1 MPAQPT
7 NPIDALYNKIS
18 GFPDWQQDIAVRII
32 KHGRASVLDKVQMD
46 EIVQMVKG
54 VFKIPLPTDYIAPA
68 PVKITRDML
77 PEDLEQTDNIT
88 IDKISGIKNINALAE
103 AGIEFTIPV
112 ADGQNP
118 ASTGL
123 TIVYGRNGSGKSG
136 FIRILKTIS
145 AFRYKEKE
153 DIQKNCITGDS
164 TPSSA
169 KIKIGGEEY
178 TWTEGD
184 AGNRYSRK
192 TRIFDSKNA
201 GIYINGET
209 GGRTEIVYSPDCFT
223 LLDDLAIVVNAV
235 REKLFAEQTQIELY
249 NPYKIINTKFQTDG
263 IAGFEI
269 TKNTPAETI
278 AYLLSWDEEKEK
290 RLSELKSIIDDK
302 ITLKAQKQL
311 LKTLLENYRATLQE
325 IEGFLSVDKIKELF
339 EKNAEK
345 TRLETSLKALRETTE
360 RDNPLPGV
368 CDTPWENLWKSAVAF
383 MGKTFPTDNIGD
395 ICPLCMQPI
404 AGDTKE
410 RTDKFFAWVSNDIKK
425 KLDEANAFLAPKR
438 ELFKNVKSKL
448 VIPAQLADALKID
461 TDLQTKINS
470 FLIIAGDNLK
480 VLEEKI
486 KDGTFQESDFKAL
499 KICKELFGDSD
510 AEKEDDRIGVVGRIN
525 NEIIKLDEPAP
536 ADKKALYEK
545 LKANKICCE
554 LSEQMK
560 NLKQYDTDID
570 NYGKAIKDCATTSIS
585 NAKTALNKIF
595 LGDKF
600 DKLVENERNYFGLPY
615 KINFA
620 ISSQLG
626 KSMQSLACEN
636 AGNLSPAQF
645 MSEGEAKVAALSCF
659 IAEYKM
665 SGAKIPLVFDDP
677 ITSLDHNFQTHVVKR
692 LSELAKET
700 QVIVFTHDFVFSNDL
715 CFEAQKV
722 GANLK
727 LINIKSENYISGV
740 EHSGEWEVKK
750 VPAKIQ
756 FIKDELAKLG
766 DNDNNDIRRLGGM
779 IREIWEQAIEDI
791 LFNGVITRQN
801 RNIKTQSLENV
812 NIDQDIYPAVNVGMT
827 KTSAWTNHNQ
837 APAISTLVTKK
848 DVSDALGELE
858 AFITLAKQKQKDAKA
873 QIAPLITNKIM

>member
-1 MPAQPT
+1 MPAQS

-32 KHGRASVLDKVQMD
+32 KHGKMAALDKVQMD
-46 EIVQMVKG
+46 EIIQMVKG
-54 VFKIPLPTDYIAPA
+54 VFKIPLPIGSIAPA

-88 IDKISGIKNINALAE
+88 IDKISEIKNINALAE
-103 AGIEFTIPV
+103 AGIEFTIPTT
-112 ADGQNP
+112 DGQV
-118 ASTGL
+118 STGTGL

-136 FIRILKTIS
+136 FIRILKNIS

-153 DIQKNCITGDS
+153 DIQKNCITGDP

-209 GGRTEIVYSPDCFT
+209 GGRTEIVYSPDCFS
-223 LLDDLAIVVNAV
+223 LLDDLAAVINSV
-235 REKLFAEQTQIELY
+235 REKLSAEQIELSK
-249 NPYKIINTKFQTDG
+249 NDPYQKINSRLQTDKITG
-263 IAGFEI
+263 VEI
-269 TKNTPAETI
+269 TKDITNADI
-278 AYLLSWDEEKEK
+278 ADLLSWNEEKEK
-290 RLSELKSIIDDK
+290 QWAELKAIIDDK
-302 ITLKAQKQL
+302 IALKAQKQL
-311 LKTLLENYRATLQE
+311 LKTLLENYRAPLQE

-368 CDTPWENLWKSAVAF
+368 CDTPWENLWKSAIAF
-383 MGKTFPTDNIGD
+383 IGKTFPADNVGD
-395 ICPLCMQPI
+395 VCPLCMQPI

-410 RTDKFFAWVSNDIKK
+410 RIDKFFAWVSNDIKK
-425 KLDEANAFLAPKR
+425 KLDETNAFLAPKR

-448 VIPAQLADALKID
+448 SLPPQLVAALKID

-470 FLIIAGDNLK
+470 FLAIADDNLK

-486 KDGTFQESDFKAL
+486 KDGVFQESDFKAL
-499 KICKELFGDSD
+499 KICKELFGDND
-510 AEKEDDRIGVVGRIN
+510 AEKEDDRIGIIGRLN

-545 LKANKICCE
+545 LKVNIKCCE

-560 NLKQYDTDID
+560 RLKQYDADID
-570 NYGKAIKDCATTSIS
+570 NYSKAIKDCSTTTIS
-585 NAKTALNKIF
+585 TAKTLLNKTF
-595 LGDKF
+595 LGDRF
-600 DKLVENERNYFGLPY
+600 DELVEYERKFFGLSY
-615 KINFA
+615 EINFA

-626 KSMQSLACEN
+626 KSMQSLACDN
-636 AGNLSPAQF
+636 LGKLSPAQF

-659 IAEYKM
+659 LAEYKM
-665 SGAKIPLVFDDP
+665 SDAKIPLVFDDP
-677 ITSLDHNFQTHVVKR
+677 ITSLDHNFQSQVVKR
-692 LSELAKET
+692 LVELAKET

-715 CFEAQKV
+715 CFEAETADV
-722 GANLK
+722 NLK
-727 LINIKSENYISGV
+727 LIHIKSMNNVAGIV
-740 EHSGEWEVKK
+740 HSGDWESMK
-750 VPAKIQ
+750 VGTKIQ
-756 FIKDELAKLG
+756 FMREELNKLS
-766 DNDNNDIRRLGGM
+766 DDSNKELRDLGKNV
-779 IREIWEQAIEDI
+779 RDTWEYAIEEI
-791 LFNGVITRQN
+791 LFNGTITRLN
-801 RNIKTQSLENV
+801 KDVKTKRLEEV
-812 NIDQDIYPAVNVGMT
+812 LIDNEIYPKVNAGMT
-827 KTSAWTNHNQ
+827 RTSNWSHSK
-837 APAISTLVTKK
+837 PAAVRVIITKK
-848 DVSDALGELE
+848 DISDALDELDE
-858 AFITLAKQKQKDAKA
+858 FIKLAKSKRPKE
-873 QIAPLITNKIM
+873 KIEPIRNNVM